1 MNKDMSKKEKAKAF
15 MKAYAKWII
24 GIGAVLIIIFLSVAN
39 LGKVTGVLKWVAG
52 LFTPLT
58 IGFFMALILNVPMR
72 FIESHLWPKAKKKS
86 AIKLRRPLAFVLS
99 LVLIFGIL
107 TGVIMLVV
115 PEVVEAVKIFAQ
127 SLMGVINNLAK
138 LNKEEALSTLPFGN
152 LLAKIDWSSIYTNVQ
167 KWIKEQSG
175 TIVNGAM
182 DTVIAFVGGIIDF
195 FFAVIFSVYILFSKE
210 TLKFQAKRL
219 VKAWL
224 PQRSGSYLVHASSVA
239 NGVFRNFV
247 AGQTI
252 EAFILGSLCALG
264 MFILRIPYAPMVG
277 ALVGVCALI
286 PVVGAFI
293 AGGVGAFMIFTESPV
308 KALIFVIFLII
319 LQQIEGNLIYP
330 KVVGNQIKLPAIW
343 VLASVTVG
351 GAVAGPLGIL
361 LGIPLASTLYV
372 LVREAT
378 EKREQKKLAKVSVA
392 EVKAETE
399 TTQE

>member
-1 MNKDMSKKEKAKAF
+1 MKRRVYMNKKEKAKAF

-24 GIGAVLIIIFLSVAN
+24 GIGAVLILIFLGFAN
-39 LGKVTGVLKWVAG
+39 LSSVTGTVKWFFG
-52 LFTPLT
+52 LFTPL
-58 IGFFMALILNVPMR
+58 IVGFFMALILNVPMR

-99 LVLIFGIL
+99 LVLILGIL
-107 TGVIMLVV
+107 TGVIVLVV
-115 PEVVEAVKIFAQ
+115 PEIVEAVKIFAKG
-127 SLMGVINNLAK
+127 LMDVINNLAK
-138 LNKEEALSTLPFGN
+138 LNKKETLSTLPFGG
-152 LLAKIDWSSIYTNVQ
+152 LLAKIDWSSIYVNVQ
-167 KWIKEQSG
+167 GWIKDQSG

-182 DTVIAFVGGIIDF
+182 DTVITLVGGIIDF
-195 FFAVIFSVYILFSKE
+195 FFAVIFSIYILFSKE
-210 TLKFQAKRL
+210 TLKYQAKRL
-219 VKAWL
+219 INAWL
-224 PQRSGSYLVHASSVA
+224 PKRGGSYLVHASSVA

-252 EAFILGSLCALG
+252 EAIILGSLCALG

-293 AGGVGAFMIFTESPV
+293 AGGVGAFMIFTESPL
-308 KALIFVIFLII
+308 KALIFIIFLII

-351 GAVAGPLGIL
+351 GALAGPLGIL
-361 LGIPLASTLYV
+361 LGIPLTSTLYV
-372 LVREAT
+372 LLREAT
-378 EKREQKKLAKVSVA
+378 EKREQKKRLAA
-392 EVKAETE
+392 KASETPE
-399 TTQE
+399 Q